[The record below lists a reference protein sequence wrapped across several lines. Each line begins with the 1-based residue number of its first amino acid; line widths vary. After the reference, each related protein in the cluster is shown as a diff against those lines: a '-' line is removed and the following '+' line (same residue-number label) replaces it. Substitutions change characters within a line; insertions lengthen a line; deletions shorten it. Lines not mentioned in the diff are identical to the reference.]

1 MDSRRDFYDTRVKL
15 VDSDKKDEDDKDDKN
30 DKNE

>member
-15 VDSDKKDEDDKDDKN
+15 VDPDKKDEDDKDDKD
-30 DKNE
+30 DKDE